1 MKLNYLP
8 ILIIAFSSFN
18 TFSQEKT
25 LYTKD
30 LCSLFFNL
38 DLELPDSTLSN
49 QILNIPDYRFKST
62 DKMDT
67 VWFNN
72 KESFVLFKTPE
83 IIGMPNFYARHSSI
97 DPYHA
102 DSLFIF
108 LGGGGG
114 IQMNDHDLDA
124 TIEYTI
130 ETIEVI
136 REYQDAN
143 AAFNAINALRNEL
156 NKLRGN
162 QTEQPLVFAP
172 NPYFE
177 WSTEL
182 DLSEEEKS
190 NYLSKTLE
198 LRLLNPNEA
207 ISNYSVILIFA
218 KSILN

>member
-1 MKLNYLP
+1 MKLNHLL
-8 ILIIAFSSFN
+8 ILVITFSGLN
-18 TFSQEKT
+18 VFSQEKT

-38 DLELPDSTLSN
+38 DLDLSDSTLSN
-49 QILNIPDYRFKST
+49 QILNIPNYRFKST
-62 DKMDT
+62 DKIDT

-83 IIGMPNFYARHSSI
+83 IIGMPNFYAVYSSF

-130 ETIEVI
+130 ETIEII

-143 AAFNAINALRNEL
+143 TAFNAINAMRNEL

-172 NPYFE
+172 DPYFE

-182 DLSEEEKS
+182 DLTEEEKA

-207 ISNYSVILIFA
+207 ISNYSVSLIFS